1 MRAAAWQ
8 SHVPW
13 PYLSLTAAS
22 KIAPFQGTL
31 TQQPSSFGLEL
42 PQSEG
47 LGSGVG
53 IKTVFGSLS
62 TCYAKNPSL
71 KLQFFSEAIPG
82 FALLKTMGSFAWGWP
97 FSSSLPCEGA
107 VSIFQG
113 SFFHILSVLYIYFPI
128 PFQAA
133 WGGKKWSTQGLT
145 EGKQIV
151 NTVWIRKIIACHYPS

>member
-1 MRAAAWQ
+1 MRAAGWQ

-62 TCYAKNPSL
+62 TCYVKNPSL

-82 FALLKTMGSFAWGWP
+82 FALLKTMGVFCLRMAFLILFAMWRSCLHLPGFFLP
-97 FSSSLPCEGA
+97 HLVCSVYLFPYTFPSSLR
-107 VSIFQG
+107 
-113 SFFHILSVLYIYFPI
+113 
-128 PFQAA
+128 
-133 WGGKKWSTQGLT
+133 GKKMLNSRFDR
-145 EGKQIV
+145 GKT
-151 NTVWIRKIIACHYPS
+151 NSKYCMNKKNYSLPLP

>member
-47 LGSGVG
+47 FGSRVG
-53 IKTVFGSLS
+53 IKTAFGSLRAG
-62 TCYAKNPSL
+62 YAENPL
-71 KLQFFSEAIPG
+71 KLQLFSEATLG
-82 FALLKTMGSFAWGWP
+82 FALLKTMGVFCRRMAFLILFAMWRSCLHLAGFFLP
-97 FSSSLPCEGA
+97 HLVCSVYLFPYTFPRSLEK
-107 VSIFQG
+107 
-113 SFFHILSVLYIYFPI
+113 
-128 PFQAA
+128 
-133 WGGKKWSTQGLT
+133 KKWSTQGLT